1 VKETTVQERDTD
13 PGATFD
19 ATEIGRRIR
28 AIEEHTNRTRYVT
41 ENDVIQLLRGIYDQ
55 VHATRHAI
63 DRLVAL
69 MEGGLEG
76 AHDA

>member
-1 VKETTVQERDTD
+1 VEERDID
-13 PGATFD
+13 PGESFD

-41 ENDVIQLLRGIYDQ
+41 ENDVIPLLRGIYDQ
-55 VHATRHAI
+55 IHATRHAI

-69 MEGGLEG
+69 MEGGFDG
-76 AHDA
+76 PHDA